1 MKNLSYQIS
10 DIISGMQD
18 AQTYTLYYQRNFYL
32 ENRNILCKT
41 SLNLRRPLTSKLSAR
56 GWYTISEPFRKT
68 IDTRS

>member
-32 ENRNILCKT
+32 
-41 SLNLRRPLTSKLSAR
+41 
-56 GWYTISEPFRKT
+56 
-68 IDTRS
+68 